1 MTALLA
7 PPAVPSDAA
16 LSPAAPAPSRLWTP
30 KRVLVTRSAAE
41 RPHGQRVLARLEAA
55 GVDAV
60 EVLRGDRLPNLR
72 GDGDRAAFM
81 AAKDTLALVVPAP
94 SKRELQP
101 IPPSADW
108 RVDLAEGCPAHCQY
122 CYLAGSLGGPPIT
135 RVFADLDEVL
145 DGLDAYVGRGA
156 VTSGTLERGG
166 EGTTFEAS
174 CYTDPLA
181 IEHLTGGL
189 SRMVEHFGTHDWAGP
204 VQLRATTKFDDVA
217 GLLTLP
223 HGGRTRLR
231 FSVNASS
238 VDRRFEGATA
248 KVPGRLRA
256 LSAVA
261 AAGYPVGVTIAPIM
275 PVEGWREEYGEL
287 LDGIAA
293 AVPVGHD
300 LTVECITHRFTPG
313 SKETLLDWYPR
324 TKLEMDE
331 TRRTTKRGKFG
342 SVKHV
347 YPKDTMAELRG
358 WFERELPERLPG
370 ARLLYWT

>member
-1 MTALLA
+1 MTA
-7 PPAVPSDAA
+7 PA
-16 LSPAAPAPSRLWTP
+16 LAPSRLWTP
-30 KRVLVTRSAAE
+30 SRVLVTRSAAE
-41 RPHGQRVLARLEAA
+41 RPHGRRILDRLSAA
-55 GVDAV
+55 GVSDV
-60 EVLRGDRLPNLR
+60 ELLRGDRLPNLR

-81 AAKDTLALVVPAP
+81 RAKDTLAVVVGAP
-94 SKRELQP
+94 SRRSLQP

-108 RVDLAEGCPAHCQY
+108 RFDLAEGCPAHCQY
-122 CYLAGSLGGPPIT
+122 CYLAGSLSGPPVT

-145 DGLDAYVGRGA
+145 DGLDGYVGRGA
-156 VTSGTLERGG
+156 VTSGTVERGG

-189 SRMVEHFGTHDWAGP
+189 AAAIAHFGTHDWAGP

-217 GLLTLP
+217 GLLDLP

-231 FSVNASS
+231 FSVNAAA
-238 VDRRFEGATA
+238 VARRFEGGTA
-248 KVPGRLRA
+248 PVPGRLAA

-261 AAGYPVGVTIAPIM
+261 GAGYPVGVTIAPIM
-275 PVEGWREEYGEL
+275 PVEGWREGYGEL

-293 AVPVGHD
+293 ALPAGAD

-313 SKETLLDWYPR
+313 SKSTLLDWYPR
-324 TKLEMDE
+324 TRLEMDE
-331 TRRTTKRGKFG
+331 ARRTTKRGKYG
-342 SVKHV
+342 AVKHV
-347 YPKDTMAELRG
+347 YPRETMTELRS
-358 WFERELPERLPG
+358 WFEREIDARLPG